1 MDTRLNS
8 QRKRTAGS
16 PENFHPQKF
25 EIRKITSFLPSK
37 ISILDLW
44 GLILSWIRFFLQ
56 KETAPRKT
64 HRAPF
69 RNTRFPPVSLL
80 RKKKQQTTTET
91 CKNLES
97 TFTSGRPSIGDGM
110 TLCTAMR
117 GRCGAVA
124 LWIPKTTP
132 SVFAAGTAKNGMS
145 RQKWG
150 GNIPSKGGNQEIGE
164 FFFLQK
170 GIKRW
175 DPLSGC
181 FFCLG
186 GVEKKGNE
194 LLAASS
200 QYLY

>member
-80 RKKKQQTTTET
+80 RKKKNNKRPPKPEKTSSLPSPPGGHRSGMAWLCALRWGDAAEQWLCGSQRRHRLFSQLGRRKTE
-91 CKNLES
+91 CRDKN
-97 TFTSGRPSIGDGM
+97 
-110 TLCTAMR
+110 
-117 GRCGAVA
+117 
-124 LWIPKTTP
+124 
-132 SVFAAGTAKNGMS
+132 
-145 RQKWG
+145 G

-164 FFFLQK
+164 FL
-170 GIKRW
+170 
-175 DPLSGC
+175 
-181 FFCLG
+181 FFCKR
-186 GVEKKGNE
+186 E
-194 LLAASS
+194 
-200 QYLY
+200 